1 MSWLKLWVSVLDDPD
16 VIGLPDD
23 TKGGWMM
30 ILAAAKRHNK
40 DGFLPPLKTLAAMLH
55 KIDQQPTVVRYLNEL
70 VEAGLID
77 EDGDG
82 LRLHGWERWQE
93 RDKTTA
99 ERSARYRA
107 KHPPLCTPP
116 EKTKDKTRLEVTGV
130 TRDERD
136 ERDAGVSVRSES
148 LAPQMSTISRLA
160 EELMGDVSWG
170 IWADQQIKLG
180 HPEHAIR
187 RALQTCVD
195 KGLSNRQFAGGVLQ
209 RLASEGYPI
218 DAKNFTP
225 KGNPRGPENQPAA
238 PSEAELARIAAEL
251 AVAPKMTRAEYEE
264 RERQRATK

>member
-1 MSWLKLWVSVLDDPD
+1 MSWLKLWVSILDDPD

-40 DGFLPPLKTLAAMLH
+40 DGRLPPLKTLAAMMH

-77 EDGDG
+77 EDGEG
-82 LRLHGWERWQE
+82 LRLHGWDRWQD
-93 RDKTTA
+93 RDKTAA
-99 ERSARYRA
+99 ERMSRYRA
-107 KHPPLCTPP
+107 KNPPLNNPQ
-116 EKTKDKTRLEVTGV
+116 EKTRDKTRLEVTAV
-130 TRDERD
+130 TRNERNAD
-136 ERDAGVSVRSES
+136 VRVCSDS

-160 EELMGDVSWG
+160 EEIMGDVSWG

-195 KGLSNRQFAGGVLQ
+195 KDLLNRQFAGGVLK

-218 DAKNFTP
+218 DPKNFTP

-251 AVAPKMTRAEYEE
+251 AAAPRMTRAEYEE